1 MNLDVGSWFGNS
13 KERMWALTVAESRF
27 MDSAPRSLLAI
38 SRELRIAN
46 KLKVFE
52 LKVVKGHR
60 NGEVVKGHRNGGSSN
75 RNEIGD
81 RALPLGERQ
90 TL

>member
-1 MNLDVGSWFGNS
+1 MNLDGGSWFGNS

-38 SRELRIAN
+38 ARELRIAN

-52 LKVVKGHR
+52 LK
-60 NGEVVKGHRNGGSSN
+60 VVKGHRNGGSSN